1 MVRQT
6 SIALDDGANEI
17 DVVIPYRS
25 LLAGDT
31 DAVVALL
38 DAVRDAAGDELLK
51 VILETGELVD
61 PDADPRRG
69 ATRRSITVPIS

>member
-1 MVRQT
+1 M
-6 SIALDDGANEI
+6 
-17 DVVIPYRS
+17 PYRS
-25 LLAGDT
+25 QLAGDT

-61 PDADPRRG
+61 PDVIRGRG
-69 ATRRSITVPIS
+69 ALGDRSRG